1 MLVFWIGTSV
11 VVLLLLRCIL
21 FLIIL
26 IIDFISDVYLLL
38 TLMITEVLMM
48 FVVQV
53 KLNQKFFVGVITAET
68 MSAVPSGAH
77 MTESE
82 TVSATFRSD
91 SKF

>member
-11 VVLLLLRCIL
+11 VVSLLLRCIL

-26 IIDFISDVYLLL
+26 AIELISDVYLFI

-48 FVVQV
+48 FVVQL
-53 KLNQKFFVGVITAET
+53 KLNQKFVVGVITGET
-68 MSAVPSGAH
+68 TSAVPSGAH